1 MKALVVEDT
10 ATGLALV
17 CRALE
22 KMGITPI
29 GASDGL
35 TGVRL
40 FEEHRPDMVLL
51 DIILPDIDGFEVARR
66 IRAIEQAGDW
76 APIIFLTG
84 RTKDEDLKD
93 GIAAGGDDY
102 IFKPVSQVV
111 LGAKLSA
118 MRRIVGMRHA
128 QLTLTRRLD
137 AANRELKRLSAV
149 DELTSIPNRRQ
160 FDESLRREWRRCS
173 RDGKPMAL
181 LMCDVDGF
189 KQFNDTYGHPAGDAC
204 LIAVAET
211 LSGRLRRPAD
221 VVARYGGEEFGAI
234 LPETSLLGALQ
245 VAEGMRAAVEEMH
258 TLHLGSSLGY
268 VTISIGVAMV
278 LPQLA
283 GGEGA
288 LVASADWALYEAKRL
303 GKNRVHV
310 AEMPQSQ

>member
-17 CRALE
+17 CRSLE
-22 KMGITPI
+22 DMGITPI

-35 TGVRL
+35 SGVRL

-51 DIILPDIDGFEVARR
+51 DILLPDIDGYEVARR
-66 IRAIEQAGDW
+66 IRAIEQADEW

-84 RTKDEDLKD
+84 RTKDDDLKA

-118 MRRIVGMRHA
+118 MRRIVDMRQA
-128 QLTLTRRLD
+128 QLLLTRRLD

-149 DELTSIPNRRQ
+149 DELTCIPNRRQ
-160 FDESLRREWRRCS
+160 FDESLRREWRRCA
-173 RDGKPMAL
+173 RDGKPIAL
-181 LMCDVDGF
+181 LMCDVDNF
-189 KQFNDTYGHPAGDAC
+189 KQFNDAYGHPAGDAC

-211 LSGRLRRPAD
+211 LTGRLRRPAD

-234 LPETSLLGALQ
+234 LPETSLQGAIR
-245 VAEGMRAAVEEMH
+245 VADTMRAAIEEMQTKH
-258 TLHLGSSLGY
+258 AGSAMGV
-268 VTISIGVAMV
+268 VTISIGVAAL

-303 GKNRVHV
+303 GRNRVH
-310 AEMPQSQ
+310 AADTAP